1 MYSSQGV
8 FNTPRNSDHRLSLSK
23 TLTCEKFM
31 KKSRRKFKAEFKAQ
45 VALAAIQERETLSEL
60 AKRYK
65 VHPVQITK
73 WKKEFLQNAS
83 AAFEKDAV
91 DKDGEAE
98 KQRLYAKIGQLEVER
113 DWLRKISK
121 QLGLPTDF
129 EP

>member
-1 MYSSQGV
+1 SENCCCDKLQPRQPLV
-8 FNTPRNSDHRLSLSK
+8 QDKRRNFNTPRNSDHRLSLSK

-98 KQRLYAKIGQLEVER
+98 KQRLYAKIGQLEVE
-113 DWLRKISK
+113 
-121 QLGLPTDF
+121 
-129 EP
+129 

>member
-1 MYSSQGV
+1 
-8 FNTPRNSDHRLSLSK
+8 
-23 TLTCEKFM
+23 M
-31 KKSRRKFKAEFKAQ
+31 KKSRRKFKPEFKAQ

-65 VHPVQITK
+65 VHQVQITK
-73 WKKEFLQNAS
+73 WKKEFLENAS
-83 AAFEKDAV
+83 AAFEKDAG
-91 DKDGEAE
+91 DKYADAE

-113 DWLRKISK
+113 DWLKKISK

>member
-1 MYSSQGV
+1 
-8 FNTPRNSDHRLSLSK
+8 
-23 TLTCEKFM
+23 M
-31 KKSRRKFKAEFKAQ
+31 KKSRRKFKPEFKAQ

-73 WKKEFLQNAS
+73 WKQEFLQNAS
-83 AAFEKDAV
+83 AAFEKDAG
-91 DKDGEAE
+91 DKDADAE

-113 DWLRKISK
+113 DWLKKISK